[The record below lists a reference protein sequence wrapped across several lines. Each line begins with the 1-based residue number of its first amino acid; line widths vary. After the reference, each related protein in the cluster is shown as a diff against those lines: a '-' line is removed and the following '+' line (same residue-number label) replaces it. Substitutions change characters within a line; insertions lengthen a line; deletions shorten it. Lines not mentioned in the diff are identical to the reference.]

1 LTATILAVIS
11 VIGILIGIAFVLAP
25 IIQTLITLS
34 GALGITIGAIASPV
48 LIVIGV
54 ILGLIAIG
62 VLLYKNWDTII
73 AWGKKL
79 GKSIAESFQKMVEG
93 ATKWLGNLWE
103 GVKDIWG
110 KCVDFLEDIDLV
122 QTGKDIFQGLI
133 DGMWKMAE
141 KVWSTAKDIA
151 SGIGEKVASI
161 LKLGS
166 PSKLMIDYGE
176 FTGEGLA
183 IGISN
188 TLGMIKDM
196 ATKMSKNAI
205 PDIELNAPKRAD
217 QQTTNAGKQ
226 LTVNLHSPKALDVRE
241 ASREFNKTLNKMSLM
256 W

>member
-1 LTATILAVIS
+1 LTATILAIIS
-11 VIGILIGIAFVLAP
+11 VVGILMGIFLALSP
-25 IIQTLITLS
+25 IIIAVTGLA
-34 GALGITIGAIASPV
+34 GALGITVGAIATPV

-54 ILGLIAIG
+54 IAGLIAIG

-93 ATKWLGNLWE
+93 ATKWLGNLW
-103 GVKDIWG
+103 KDIKEIWG
-110 KCVDFLEDIDLV
+110 KCVDFLEGIDLV

-141 KVWSTAKDIA
+141 KVWKTAKDIA

-217 QQTTNAGKQ
+217 QTNNAGKQ